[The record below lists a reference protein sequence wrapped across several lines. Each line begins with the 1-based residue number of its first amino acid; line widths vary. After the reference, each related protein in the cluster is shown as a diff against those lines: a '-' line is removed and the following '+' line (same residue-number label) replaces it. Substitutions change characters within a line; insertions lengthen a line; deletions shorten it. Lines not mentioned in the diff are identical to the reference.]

1 MNDPREEKNQ
11 EPSVE
16 EERPPFFSTW
26 RRLYAAVLGSLIFY
40 VFLMLVFMKVFA

>member
-1 MNDPREEKNQ
+1 MIDHREENNRN
-11 EPSVE
+11 PSAE

-26 RRLYAAVLGSLIFY
+26 RGLYAAVLGSLIFY